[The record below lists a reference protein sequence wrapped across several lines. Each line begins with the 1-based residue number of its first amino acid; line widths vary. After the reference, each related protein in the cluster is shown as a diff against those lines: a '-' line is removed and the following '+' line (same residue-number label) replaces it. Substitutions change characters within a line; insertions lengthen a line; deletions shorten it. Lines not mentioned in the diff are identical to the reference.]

1 MRRQGNPFL
10 CANIVVVSTDLE
22 GTASDEDG
30 NFSIE
35 NVEVGSKLSVSAIG
49 YETLNQ
55 FADNQ
60 EISFCTRTFMMKC
73 QV

>member
-1 MRRQGNPFL
+1 M
-10 CANIVVVSTDLE
+10 VSTDL

-35 NVEVGSKLSVSAIG
+35 NVEVGSELSVSAIG

-60 EISFCTRTFMMKC
+60 EISFALVPTVIEMSSLE
-73 QV
+73 VLASSW